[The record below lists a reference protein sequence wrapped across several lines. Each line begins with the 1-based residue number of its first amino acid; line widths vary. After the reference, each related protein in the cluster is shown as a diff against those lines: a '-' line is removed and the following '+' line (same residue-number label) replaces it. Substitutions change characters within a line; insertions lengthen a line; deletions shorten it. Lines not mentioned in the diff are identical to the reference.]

1 MSRSERGPIIGLA
14 IAETAVWAGLFYTFP
29 ILLLR
34 FEADF
39 GWWRDEVA
47 LAFTL
52 ALAAQALAAPLAG
65 RVVDRGYGAAML
77 PLAAIAGGACLIGLS
92 LIESRTGFYA
102 LWTLIGFFAAFCLYE
117 PCFAFLVRVKGVEAR
132 GAITLVTL
140 VAGFA
145 STLAFPLADWIAQ
158 EAGWRAAIQVFAAG
172 AILIAAPL
180 FYWSARRLSAD
191 GPARPTKAD
200 GVAAREA
207 AKAARRRTAFW
218 LLAVTFPL
226 VALTHGAMI
235 SHLMPILDS
244 RGALGAEAVIAAS
257 LIGPAQVAG
266 RIAITIF
273 ARRRAALSLMIGG
286 YITAGVA
293 YLLLLSASEPDWR
306 IYTAII
312 AIGAANGVLSIA
324 KPLTTMELLGREGYG
339 AIAGALATPFIA
351 GFAAAPY
358 LAVVIWRVGAYELL
372 LRSAAALALLGAG
385 LLMTAR
391 IVAARASRD

>member
-1 MSRSERGPIIGLA
+1 MKRADRAPIIGLA

-39 GWWRDEVA
+39 GWRRDEVA

-65 RVVDRGYGAAML
+65 RVVDRGFGAAML
-77 PLAAIAGGACLIGLS
+77 PLAALAGGLCLIGLS
-92 LIESRTGFYA
+92 LVEDRIWFYA
-102 LWTLIGFFAAFCLYE
+102 LWVLIGFSGAFCLYE
-117 PCFAFLVRVKGVEAR
+117 PSFAFLVRVKGVEAR

-145 STLAFPLADWIAQ
+145 STLAFPVADWIAE
-158 EAGWRAAIQVFAAG
+158 EAGWRAAIRVFAG
-172 AILIAAPL
+172 TAILIAAPL

-191 GPARPTKAD
+191 GPTRPTKED
-200 GVAAREA
+200 GRAAREA
-207 AKAARRRTAFW
+207 AKAARRRAAFW

-244 RGALGAEAVIAAS
+244 RGALGAEAVLAAS

-266 RIAITIF
+266 RVAITVF
-273 ARRRAALSLMIGG
+273 ARRRAALTLMIGG
-286 YITAGVA
+286 YIAAGAA

-306 IYTAII
+306 IYAAII

-339 AIAGALATPFIA
+339 AIAGSLATPFIA

-358 LAVVIWRVGAYELL
+358 LAVVIWRLGGYDLVLGC
-372 LRSAAALALLGAG
+372 AASLAFVGAG
-385 LLMTAR
+385 LLATAR
-391 IVAARASRD
+391 FTAARG